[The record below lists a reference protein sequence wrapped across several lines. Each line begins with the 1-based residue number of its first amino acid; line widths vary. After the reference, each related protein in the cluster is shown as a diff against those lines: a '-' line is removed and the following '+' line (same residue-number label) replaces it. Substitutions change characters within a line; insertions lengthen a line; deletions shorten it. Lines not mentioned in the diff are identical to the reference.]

1 VKAIKLT
8 FLVELSPK
16 VEYNGKKNYLYLM
29 AKRSAAALLGATANS
44 RASGWCR
51 QIWKHVKNA
60 LQGSGDNVQ
69 ENGQESEYLS
79 L

>member
-1 VKAIKLT
+1 
-8 FLVELSPK
+8 
-16 VEYNGKKNYLYLM
+16 M

-44 RASGWCR
+44 RASGWWR

-69 ENGQESEYLS
+69 EDGQESEYLS